1 MESTIIEEKPT
12 YYTPSDVVFLCR
24 RFGARSLVTSS
35 RPPGAPWVLYDEPR
49 HGKGYMAADLDE
61 WRAHTGQ

>member
-1 MESTIIEEKPT
+1 MENTEKEKAT
-12 YYTPSDVVFLCR
+12 YFTPSDVVMLGR

-35 RPPGAPWVLYDEPR
+35 RPPGMPFMVYDEKT
-49 HGKGYMAADLDE
+49 HGKAYMAADLDE